1 MKREK
6 ALARPSATGIRNR
19 EEAGSSRGPRPDG
32 ANQPKRLRSRG
43 NGTSAPAT
51 AEPSGGSKRACTF
64 DPARS
69 ALGLPGPWDC
79 PTQGRIRPSR
89 VQRGPLRGSG
99 RSAAALCAAAA
110 LCTQHSAH
118 TLRGVQSAALR
129 QAPVATRWEPR
140 RAMLSGAVN
149 RVRPGWRP
157 APRRAK
163 RHWQRAAVR
172 HRGAAELGHDSPCMS
187 PFDSLDAS
195 CRFPSTPL
203 TPAAG

>member
-1 MKREK
+1 MTAVGSQRSAPVNEHVCKQLMKRAN

-19 EEAGSSRGPRPDG
+19 EEAGSSSGPRPDG
-32 ANQPKRLRSRG
+32 ANQPKRLRARG
-43 NGTSAPAT
+43 NGTSAPAN
-51 AEPSGGSKRACTF
+51 AEPSGGSKRF
-64 DPARS
+64 HPARS

-129 QAPVATRWEPR
+129 QAPVAR
-140 RAMLSGAVN
+140 
-149 RVRPGWRP
+149 
-157 APRRAK
+157 
-163 RHWQRAAVR
+163 
-172 HRGAAELGHDSPCMS
+172 
-187 PFDSLDAS
+187 SLAS
-195 CRFPSTPL
+195 C
-203 TPAAG
+203 AAGSSVVPCSVVR